1 MFIAKEELRLHA
13 LIRDPVARLLFLNAL
28 FVIASYALYNIIG
41 SSSIGFVRP
50 FKNAFLFFSLVYLI
64 ATNRVINPGGIFDTG
79 FVPVIFGV
87 LIMYVS
93 LGSGNT
99 LVALG
104 RVLTFF
110 VPFIYVY
117 LSLSYLISNFGIQQL
132 LIGLHW
138 ALLVIYSIPLIS
150 YILSGGKIT
159 DTNIYGPGGE
169 GQLFASNNYGWSAT
183 LYILSFLFVWK
194 DIRLKKIAKIFFGI
208 LLPVAIILFFSSANR
223 SSWLSMSVT
232 MIPFFLSYK
241 GIHLKYK
248 IAGMLVILGFI
259 SVLLADPD
267 SSLNYASAKSN
278 RQEQVGEERFNV
290 AGIMFNHLN
299 EEPTLWITGIGM
311 FNFSILKNKTNL
323 NGYHNSYYEILFGAG
338 ILLFLVFLSFM
349 LFRPIVRFIKYYS
362 KYTLLLPA
370 LIILP
375 FFESDLTGGQFLFFP
390 WFTFMFLM
398 NSKIKYW
405 NIETLKASIKKPDI
419 HNTDPIIVNET
430 NNPVL

>member
-1 MFIAKEELRLHA
+1 MFIAKEELKLHS
-13 LIRDPVARLLFLNAL
+13 LIKDPVARLLFLNGL
-28 FVIASYALYNIIG
+28 FVVAGYALANSTGGTSTG
-41 SSSIGFVRP
+41 SVSI
-50 FKNAFLFFSLVYLI
+50 FKNVFLFISLVYLI
-64 ATNRVINPGGIFDTG
+64 ATNRVINPGRIFDTG
-79 FVPVIFGV
+79 FIPVIFGI

-110 VPFIYVY
+110 IPFIYVY
-117 LSLSYLISNFGIQQL
+117 LSLSYLISKFGIQLL

-138 ALLVIYSIPLIS
+138 ALLIIYSIPLIS

-194 DIRLKKIAKIFFGI
+194 DIRLKKISKVFFGI
-208 LLPVAIILFFSSANR
+208 FLPVAIILFFTSANR

-232 MIPFFLSYK
+232 MIPFFLSFK
-241 GIHLKYK
+241 AMHLKYK
-248 IAGMLVILGFI
+248 IAGMLIVLGFI
-259 SVLLADPD
+259 SVLLADPN
-267 SSLNYASAKSN
+267 SSLNYATKKSDK
-278 RQEQVGEERFNV
+278 QEQVGEERFNV
-290 AGIMFNHLN
+290 AGIMINHLN
-299 EEPTLWITGIGM
+299 EDPTLWITGIGM
-311 FNFSILKNKTNL
+311 FNFSILKNKSNL

-349 LFRPIVRFIKYYS
+349 MFRPIVRFIKYYS
-362 KYTLLLPA
+362 KYTLLLPP

-398 NSKIKYW
+398 NAKIKYW
-405 NIETLKASIKKPDI
+405 NKETFKASIKKSEI
-419 HNTDPIIVNET
+419 LNTDIIINET